1 MSKLE
6 DYLMKEYPYKIE
18 KLLIEDGGGYFI
30 TYLDLPGCMS
40 DGDTLEE
47 AIRMGEDARI
57 SWIENAIDIGK
68 DIPEPNS
75 HMDNYKGRITVRV
88 PKIMHKEL
96 IDEAK
101 EEGISLNQYM
111 IYLIAKGMKVKESN
125 SDNL

>member
-75 HMDNYKGRITVRV
+75 HMD
-88 PKIMHKEL
+88 KEL